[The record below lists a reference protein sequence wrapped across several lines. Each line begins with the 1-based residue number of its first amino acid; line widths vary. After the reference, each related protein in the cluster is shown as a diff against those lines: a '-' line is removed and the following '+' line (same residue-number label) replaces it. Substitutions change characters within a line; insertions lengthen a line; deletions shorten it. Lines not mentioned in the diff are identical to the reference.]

1 MKAYKTLTHT
11 DIRNIESRT
20 RSELINKISGFKSPV
35 LVGTVNS
42 NGIYNL
48 SIISSIF
55 HIGSKP
61 PLLGMILRPHTE
73 KYSHTLKNIIS
84 SKQFTISHIH
94 HDLIDQAHRC
104 STKFPDNVSEFE
116 CVGLNPIIH
125 QQDHWVAPAVSES
138 KIRLGLSLN
147 SKMDLPNKCNLIVGN
162 LEWIESHQ
170 SLLNENKISF
180 ESNNIS
186 VLGLYNYYI
195 NTELL
200 RLDYQTLKK

>member
-1 MKAYKTLTHT
+1 MKAYKTLIHT
-11 DIRNIESRT
+11 DIKNIESRT

-55 HIGSKP
+55 HIGSNP
-61 PLLGMILRPHTE
+61 PLLGMILRPYTE
-73 KYSHTLKNIIS
+73 KYSHTLKNILS
-84 SKQFTISHIH
+84 SQQFTISHIH
-94 HDLIDQAHRC
+94 HELIDQAHRC
-104 STKFPDNVSEFE
+104 SKKFPDNVSEFK
-116 CVGLNPIIH
+116 CVGLNPILY
-125 QQDHWVAPAVSES
+125 QQDDWVAPAVSES

-147 SKMDLPNKCNLIVGN
+147 RKIDLPNKCNLIVGN
-162 LEWIESHQ
+162 LEWIESHE
-170 SLLNENKISF
+170 SLLNDNKISF

-186 VLGLYNYYI
+186 VLGLYNYYK

-200 RLDYQTLKK
+200 RLDYQALKE

>member
-1 MKAYKTLTHT
+1 MKDYKTLIHT
-11 DIRNIESRT
+11 DIKNIASRT

-55 HIGSKP
+55 HIGSNP
-61 PLLGMILRPHTE
+61 PLLGMILRPYTE
-73 KYSHTLKNIIS
+73 EYSHTLKNIMS
-84 SKQFTISHIH
+84 SEQFTISHIH
-94 HDLIDQAHRC
+94 HELIDQAHRC
-104 STKFPDNVSEFE
+104 STKFPDHVSEFKS
-116 CVGLNPIIH
+116 VGLTPILH
-125 QQDHWVAPAVSES
+125 PQDHWVAPAVSES

-147 SKMDLPNKCNLIVGN
+147 RKIDLPNKCNLIVGN
-162 LEWIESHQ
+162 LEWIESHE
-170 SLLNENKISF
+170 SLLNDNKISF

-200 RLDYQTLKK
+200 RLDYQALKE